1 MIQEIEK
8 SPKFSNKNQK
18 EMCGIVA
25 YLGDS
30 PTAADILLAGLLIL
44 QNRGYDSAG
53 IATINAAKQLIV
65 NKYASSDDNDPLK
78 KLKETRDAHTGN
90 TIGIAHT
97 RWATHGGKND
107 ENAHPHTDMSGRIAI
122 VHNGIIE
129 NYKELQSS
137 LKEKGYI
144 FKSETDTEVV
154 AQLIGYFLDQGDTIN
169 SAIIKTEAKLEGTWA
184 IVIIDRETPDRLYIL
199 KNGNPLLVGLSTN
212 ASQLMIASEAVVFD
226 SSSYNQYISLDH
238 HDIVRIRLIDNK
250 CVSASLR
257 DITNIRASSNKS
269 LNETSSYFTDTY
281 KPTEIKLTKYVQ
293 TPAPYLHWTLK
304 EVFEQPSTITA
315 ALGTRLTCDNNVKL
329 GGLSNHKDVLLKIKH
344 LLVLGCGSSY
354 FAGLMGA
361 KYFRLFNSFSTIRVI
376 DAAEFTYD
384 DLPSDVPVS
393 EVGMLVL
400 SQSGETKDV
409 HRAVELAKRRDI
421 VVMGVINVV
430 DSLIARDATC
440 GVYINAG
447 RENAVASTKSFTSQS
462 VVLSLI
468 GLWFAQ
474 FKHPNV
480 DHTKYISALKDL
492 SSDVSVAF
500 KLHDKCKSLA
510 STLLAL
516 PDPNNALQHMFILGR
531 GLAEPIAY
539 ESSLKIKE
547 ITYIHAEGYSG
558 GALKHGPFS
567 LIEKNTPI
575 ILLIL
580 DDANF
585 NLMKSTAQ
593 EVKARGAYVI
603 VITNNPAILDASTY
617 DHCLTIPNNPCYS
630 SLLTLIPLQLLAY
643 ELSVSKKLNPDL
655 PRSLAKTV
663 TVD

>member
-1 MIQEIEK
+1 MKNTQNFHQRK
-8 SPKFSNKNQK
+8 SKKK
-18 EMCGIVA
+18 MCGIVA

-30 PTAADILLAGLLIL
+30 AITVDILLAGLQIL

-53 IATINAAKQLIV
+53 IATVNKDKQLFLH
-65 NKYASSDDNDPLK
+65 KYASNDDNDPLK
-78 KLKETRDAHTGN
+78 KLKAIYDQHLGN
-90 TIGIAHT
+90 SIGIAHT
-97 RWATHGGKND
+97 RWATHGGKKD

-129 NYKELQSS
+129 NYKELQAF
-137 LKEKGYI
+137 LREKGYL

-154 AQLIGYFLDQGDTIN
+154 AQLIGYFCNNGHPIN
-169 SAIIKTEAKLEGTWA
+169 EAILLTEKKLEGTWA
-184 IVIIDRETPDRLYIL
+184 IVVLDRQSPNSLYLL
-199 KNGNPLLVGLSTN
+199 KNGNPLLVGLSSN
-212 ASQLMIASEAVVFD
+212 NRQIMIASESVVFD
-226 SSSYNQYISLDH
+226 SSVYSSYISLHH
-238 HDIVRIRLIDNK
+238 HDIIRLRTQDSICLTAPLCDL
-250 CVSASLR
+250 SLE
-257 DITNIRASSNKS
+257 SP
-269 LNETSSYFTDTY
+269 TY
-281 KPTEIKLTKYVQ
+281 LTQTYTPTEIKLTKYVSS
-293 TPAPYLHWTLK
+293 PAPFDHWTLK
-304 EVFEQPSTITA
+304 EVFEQPHTINA
-315 ALGTRLTCDNNVKL
+315 ALGSRLSGDNEVRL
-329 GGLSNHKDVLLKIKH
+329 GGLSNHKDMLLKIKH
-344 LLVLGCGSSY
+344 LLILGCGSSY
-354 FAGLMGA
+354 FAGLFGA
-361 KYFRLFNSFSTIRVI
+361 KYFRLFNSFASVRVI

-384 DLPSDVPVS
+384 DLPTNIPVA

-409 HRAVELAKRRDI
+409 HRAVELAKRRNI
-421 VVMGVINVV
+421 LVLGVINVV

-440 GVYINAG
+440 GVYLNAG

-474 FKHPNV
+474 FKNSTY
-480 DHTKYISALKDL
+480 DHTKYISSLRDL
-492 SSDVSVAF
+492 STDVSVAF

-510 STLLAL
+510 SLLLAL
-516 PDPNNALQHMFILGR
+516 PDPNNSLQHMFILGR

-585 NLMKSTAQ
+585 NLMRSTAE

-603 VITNNPAILDASTY
+603 VITNNPSILDGSIY
-617 DHCLTIPNNPCYS
+617 DFCLTIPNNPCYS

-643 ELSVSKKLNPDL
+643 ELSVAKKLNPDL